1 MAHLTIDERFRIYE
15 MNKNGYS
22 SRYIGAKIDRDK
34 STVCYELRKMSGNY
48 RPDKAHE
55 FTILA
60 RTNKKK
66 RKLDLD
72 QNLRKEIVDKLK
84 KGVAPDVISGRRKL
98 ENNPVNIS
106 TETIYQFI
114 YSSDF
119 AKREKLYL
127 FLARSRKSR
136 LHRGTSTLTSI
147 KS

>member
-1 MAHLTIDERFRIYE
+1 MAHLTIEERFRIYE
-15 MNKNGYS
+15 MNKEGRS

-34 STVCYELRKMSGNY
+34 STVCYELRKTSGNY

-55 FTILA
+55 FTLLA
-60 RTNKKK
+60 RANKKK

-72 QNLRKEIVDKLK
+72 KSLRKEIVGKLK
-84 KGVAPDVISGRRKL
+84 KGVAPDTISGRRKL
-98 ENNPVNIS
+98 ENNPVNVS

-127 FLARSRKSR
+127 LLARSKEQ
-136 LHRGTSTLTSI
+136 TSSWY
-147 KS
+147 